1 MVDHHLNNITKLK
14 EKIKSQN
21 WQPSVFFGGIPQV
34 GRPKKCLGLDVTNLI
49 ISIFKMAKKIP

>member
-21 WQPSVFFGGIPQV
+21 WQPSVFLGGIPQV
-34 GRPKKCLGLDVTNLI
+34 GTL
-49 ISIFKMAKKIP
+49 AKIPKIN